1 MDELLTE
8 VKSLPGL
15 IKQST
20 KALHDVKE
28 LVGTALFVALDCV
41 LGFFKIVIIPK
52 TLEIG
57 FSSLAMAG
65 CSFLYGP
72 VISGFAGVICDTLKY
87 ILNPSGAYMP
97 LFTLNEFLLGFIY
110 GIFFYRKE
118 ITLKRVIVAR
128 IVVVLLINLT
138 LTPLWLHLL
147 YGKAYIFYV
156 QVRILKNLLMLPF
169 DVFLLYTVLKTV
181 SKLQKK

>member
-1 MDELLTE
+1 
-8 VKSLPGL
+8 
-15 IKQST
+15 
-20 KALHDVKE
+20 
-28 LVGTALFVALDCV
+28 
-41 LGFFKIVIIPK
+41 
-52 TLEIG
+52 
-57 FSSLAMAG
+57 
-65 CSFLYGP
+65 
-72 VISGFAGVICDTLKY
+72 
-87 ILNPSGAYMP
+87 MP
-97 LFTLNEFLLGFIY
+97 LFALNEFLLGFIY
-110 GIFFYRKE
+110 GIFFYRKK

-128 IVVVLLINLT
+128 IVVVVLINLT